1 MSGINTLVKAIAEMA
16 IVDIEYSFT
25 RNYAVRRLET
35 SIKQG
40 VLVGFIVFGPK

>member
-25 RNYAVRRLET
+25 RNYAVKRLET
-35 SIKQG
+35 SIKR
-40 VLVGFIVFGPK
+40 VFIVGFIVFRPK